1 MHCFC
6 IYGGDVLFGE
16 SPWAEQVRGREVM
29 TVLIYL
35 RFLSSVF
42 LCVNSRPTF
51 TVSVIER
58 CVFVLSVS
66 CSGLVVSTC
75 AR

>member
-1 MHCFC
+1 L
-6 IYGGDVLFGE
+6 GSLLGLSRSVE
-16 SPWAEQVRGREVM
+16 REVM
-29 TVLIYL
+29 SVLIYL
-35 RFLSSVF
+35 RFLLDVF
-42 LCVNSRPTF
+42 LCVNSRTTF

>member
-1 MHCFC
+1 M
-6 IYGGDVLFGE
+6 
-16 SPWAEQVRGREVM
+16 S
-29 TVLIYL
+29 VLIYL
-35 RFLSSVF
+35 RFLLDVF
-42 LCVNSRPTF
+42 LCVNSRTTF